1 MRRLLVLLLASA
13 ALALVLWVV
22 FSVKESNQ
30 LSLEIKPKPQQ
41 APVVPALVGD
51 ISATE
56 LVQMATATSVLKAP
70 RYTGRDEKGRTWEI
84 VADEAIQSGGAEM
97 STVQLV
103 SLTVALQ
110 DPSRTLD
117 IQLSAP
123 QGDYASVSET
133 IALSGGMEAT
143 VTQKGQTLWLK
154 APNAE
159 GGLAMQETEIKLTG
173 GVTGRVETNK

>member
-1 MRRLLVLLLASA
+1 MRRLLVILLASA

-30 LSLEIKPKPQQ
+30 LSLEIKPQTP
-41 APVVPALVGD
+41 AVPSLVGD
-51 ISATE
+51 ISATQ
-56 LVQMATATSVLKAP
+56 LVQEATATSVLKAP

-84 VADEAIQSGGAEM
+84 VAAEAVQSGGAEM
-97 STVQLV
+97 TTVQLV
-103 SLTVALQ
+103 SLTVLLE
-110 DPSRTLD
+110 DPSRTL
-117 IQLSAP
+117 QVELTAP

-143 VTQKGQTLWLK
+143 VTQKGETLWLK
-154 APNAE
+154 APNAQ
-159 GGLAMQETEIKLTG
+159 GGLAMQDAEIRLTG